1 MEIPRDLRPADPV
14 VRKRAA
20 DQATNG
26 GKTGGGKRAAGSDS
40 TPTAD
45 QANFGDAE
53 AIGRYV
59 AVLKTMNPA
68 NLHKVE
74 DLRARIA
81 DGSYTA
87 DPEELADLL
96 LGRDPGAGTGRKPV

>member
-26 GKTGGGKRAAGSDS
+26 GKRSASADS
-40 TPTAD
+40 APAAD
-45 QANFGDAE
+45 QASFGDAE

-96 LGRDPGAGTGRKPV
+96 LGRDPGTGTGRKPV